1 MIITHM
7 RETHEFTLWVVV
19 MVLGLHYLEEFAL
32 DLRAWLELVLMV
44 TATWEQFHLINVA
57 VTLIAVGGAVIGW
70 RRPEIS
76 LIMPA
81 ILIMNALLFHLGF
94 SLIWGVYSPGT
105 ASGLLLFVPAGIW
118 AFVGAHR
125 DGVLTRRAI
134 WVPAGC
140 AAVVHLYMLAVHL
153 VGPPGVS

>member
-1 MIITHM
+1 M
-7 RETHEFTLWVVV
+7 RRTHEFTLWVVV

-32 DLRAWLELVLMV
+32 DLRAWLALVFGV
-44 TATWEQFHLINVA
+44 AATWEQFHLINVA

-81 ILIMNALLFHLGF
+81 IIIMNAVVFHLGF
-94 SLIWGVYSPGT
+94 TLIWRVYSPGT
-105 ASGLLLFVPAGIW
+105 VSALLLFVPAGIW

-125 DGVLTRRAI
+125 DGVLTPRAV
-134 WVPAGC
+134 WVPVACSAG
-140 AAVVHLYMLAVHL
+140 VHLYLLAFHL
-153 VGPPGVS
+153 IGPPQ